1 MTLHFGKTTQTLPL
15 TNLSK
20 TWPVDSL
27 SSLLMVVTESRSQGC
42 LPTGALQSST
52 NTPTVTSGTATPEP
66 FSVSSTIVHSAIHDI
81 EHAPVKNDPRAWS
94 TNTSLAL
101 VASAAMIAGLA
112 GSIQNPAV
120 QEMEDDLSATSSQFS
135 LSIAMFVLIQ
145 GLVPLVW
152 SAVSE
157 VKGRKVVYIVSLSLF
172 TLGTIVVALSRN
184 INLVIGFRCLQ
195 AAGSSAVMS
204 IGAATL
210 ADIFE
215 PEVRGTKM
223 GIFYIAPL
231 LGPAIGPIFGGVLTS
246 AWNWRAIF
254 WFLAIV
260 SGSILLAFVLFFHD
274 TFRFE
279 RSLTYQSLLSQ
290 RLRQHARSSPMR
302 NGLEKTE
309 ETPPELNKTVKLSIM
324 DVNPFKP
331 AIKVLQRK
339 NNNVIL
345 FTSGLLFAFAFLVPY
360 TSART
365 LAIFYDYSP
374 LKIGLVTLCY
384 GAGNVAGSLLGGRWS
399 DRSLAR
405 LMTEDGKARNPE
417 MRLRSTILG
426 VCLLPPCSIALGW
439 VCKKHLHVST
449 ICVFLFFCG
458 FFNVW
463 IYTSTLAYIVDAN
476 SGRSSTAAAANSA
489 FRGIFAF
496 AATELAVP
504 IQDGLGD
511 GWTYT
516 ILGGFMALSGSLVL
530 LVCWKGAQ
538 WRQEAETREA
548 AAQK

>member
-1 MTLHFGKTTQTLPL
+1 
-15 TNLSK
+15 
-20 TWPVDSL
+20 
-27 SSLLMVVTESRSQGC
+27 MVAMESHNQGC
-42 LPTGALQSST
+42 LPTGALQSSA
-52 NTPTVTSGTATPEP
+52 NSPTTTSDPSTPEP
-66 FSVSSTIVHSAIHDI
+66 FSVSSTIIHGTIHDI
-81 EHAPVKNDPRAWS
+81 EHVPVKNDPRAWS
-94 TNTSLAL
+94 TVRKNASLAL
-101 VASAAMIAGLA
+101 IASAAMIAGLA

-120 QEMEDDLSATSSQFS
+120 KEMEDDLPATSSQFS
-135 LSIAMFVLIQ
+135 LSISMFILIQ

-157 VKGRKVVYIVSLSLF
+157 VKGRKVVYIISLSLF

-260 SGSILLAFVLFFHD
+260 SGSILLAFALFFHD

-290 RLRQHARSSPMR
+290 RLRQRARPSSSFPASVESR
-302 NGLEKTE
+302 SRSDLEKSE
-309 ETPPELNKTVKLSIM
+309 ETRSELDKTVKLSIM

-345 FTSGLLFAFAFLVPY
+345 FASGLLFAFAFLVPY

-365 LAIFYDYSP
+365 LAIFYHYSP

-405 LMTEDGKARNPE
+405 LMNESEETRNPE

-426 VCLLPPCSIALGW
+426 VCLLPPCSTALGW
-439 VCKKHLHVST
+439 VCKEHLHVST
-449 ICVFLFFCG
+449 ICTFLFFCG

-476 SGRSSTAAAANSA
+476 SGRSSTAAAANSG

-496 AATELAVP
+496 IATELAVP
-504 IQDGLGD
+504 VQDGLGD

-516 ILGGFMALSGSLVL
+516 ILGGLMALSGSLVL
-530 LVCWKGAQ
+530 LVWCKGAQ
-538 WRQEAETREA
+538 WRQAAEEREA